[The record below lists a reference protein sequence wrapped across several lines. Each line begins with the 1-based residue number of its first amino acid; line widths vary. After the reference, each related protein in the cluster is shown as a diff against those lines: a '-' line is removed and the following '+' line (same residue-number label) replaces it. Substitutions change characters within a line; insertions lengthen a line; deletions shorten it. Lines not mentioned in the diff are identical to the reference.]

1 MAYPMKPILH
11 IIVKDPADIAF
22 EEMERWAS
30 ELGYALVISE
40 GKQAGAKILSPKR
53 MKRADYAAC
62 INAAK
67 AMLKPTR

>member
-11 IIVKDPADIAF
+11 ITVKDSRDILF
-22 EEMERWAS
+22 EEMDRWAS
-30 ELGYALVISE
+30 EMGYALLMTV
-40 GKQAGAKILSPKR
+40 GKQGSASILSHKR